1 MSRLI
6 NNTLFLAG
14 CDNAFRGHDEKLSSE
29 NRGGF
34 KELLR
39 YSFNVALFFV
49 RRDHFKSTV
58 EF

>member
-1 MSRLI
+1 MSKLI

-14 CDNAFRGHDEKLSSE
+14 CDNAFRGHDEKLNSE

-39 YSFNVALFFV
+39 YSITVALFFV
-49 RRDHFKSTV
+49 KRDNFKSTF